1 MSGNAI
7 VYGLL
12 LGCFGAGAVGGALVM
27 QAARA
32 RWPTEA
38 IVTTAVVVLGVT
50 IVAIGRMHHLPGLML
65 VMVVSGGAWIVFI
78 ALANAVVQ
86 SLAPDWVRARLLAIF
101 LLITQGGLAGGSVL
115 WGAVASRTSVDT
127 ALLWAGLSTIATAAL
142 ALVAKFPNTTADVSP
157 WNHWRM
163 PIIVRGSAPDADK
176 GPVLVTLEYRVEPQD
191 ATAFLRAIEAYGRIR
206 RRDGAFRWGIYQDL
220 EQADVYLEVFLVDSW
235 AEHVRQHE
243 RLTRGDSELE
253 RRVRSHVRHEP
264 VVRHLVYADSQQ

>member
-1 MSGNAI
+1 
-7 VYGLL
+7 
-12 LGCFGAGAVGGALVM
+12 VG
-27 QAARA
+27 RC
-32 RWPTEA
+32 R
-38 IVTTAVVVLGVT
+38 
-50 IVAIGRMHHLPGLML
+50 
-65 VMVVSGGAWIVFI
+65 
-78 ALANAVVQ
+78 
-86 SLAPDWVRARLLAIF
+86 
-101 LLITQGGLAGGSVL
+101 
-115 WGAVASRTSVDT
+115 VDT

-142 ALVAKFPNTTADVSP
+142 ALVATFPNTTADVSP

-163 PIIVRGSAPDADK
+163 PIIVRGSAPDADQ